1 VGMARRKNAMM
12 KFVVP
17 AALTLGKRV
26 VTRWPLLAAA
36 VGGAFAYGM
45 WSRHRGRSL
54 TRSTAKVWAAKNV
67 DDAKAEQDELGTT
80 LDGARVTVSS
90 VSWSPTGPNV
100 AW

>member
-1 VGMARRKNAMM
+1 MARRKNAMM
-12 KFVVP
+12 NFVVP

-36 VGGAFAYGM
+36 MGGAFAYGM

-54 TRSTAKVWAAKNV
+54 TRSTAKVWAAKDGN
-67 DDAKAEQDELGTT
+67 DAKTTPDEFGTT
-80 LDGARVTVSS
+80 LDGATVTVSS